1 MNIIFSKLDYV
12 NKILSLFQ
20 DCGLPEGG
28 NDEDLTSHDNSE
40 NQVNDSKKILSQVQ
54 AFEQAAAT
62 TGKDGERARDTRKET
77 RKEPKKLKH
86 ISFHDASSQL
96 ESIAARKK
104 REEEIRPLGGVV
116 RVCIQG
122 IPT

>member
-1 MNIIFSKLDYV
+1 MSTACPGV

-20 DCGLPEGG
+20 GRGPPEGG

-40 NQVNDSKKILSQVQ
+40 NQVNESKKILSQVQ
-54 AFEQAAAT
+54 AFEQAAT
-62 TGKDGERARDTRKET
+62 TGKDEERARDTRKET

-116 RVCIQG
+116 RVSIQG